1 MQKLSASLAPRCKS
15 YFGIAPRCKARCK
28 LFLILGAKLGATCS
42 ALDVQ
47 NLMCKS
53 GCQSGSFPLS
63 THRSRRIFALFRA
76 PSELWRLCALLHIQG
91 AILARVQ
98 GTCNGAETHSTVA
111 GRPGPRPRRFATSR
125 CSARCQAHLDDDTRA
140 RCCDSYHTFRGQQ
153 L

>member
-1 MQKLSASLAPRCKS
+1 MQKLSASLAPRCTS

-76 PSELWRLCALLHIQG
+76 PSELCLERETRRVTAGELQDEQSQTLIHSKHHIDVNRYG
-91 AILARVQ
+91 HGWARP
-98 GTCNGAETHSTVA
+98 E
-111 GRPGPRPRRFATSR
+111 
-125 CSARCQAHLDDDTRA
+125 
-140 RCCDSYHTFRGQQ
+140 FREMFFEIGG
-153 L
+153 